1 MLRLFSRRFHAG
13 IEIAALLA
21 LTCIAAFGQSTSS
34 QPVSTQALSGQS
46 VSGQPSVGASSG
58 QSLGDVARA
67 NQKKKAVEGSSGAP
81 SKVFTNA
88 NLPKNPDGYTAP
100 AADQDEDSPPS
111 SAKSAATRKLEE
123 RHANQQRGAEE
134 RAAMRWKQQISTQKW
149 VVANLQSQVDELRT
163 FDSFYK
169 SERVPTNRCQRQLCW
184 AGLQPHRGAAN
195 RTPAPSGTATPAAE
209 TQARRHAKCRAP
221 CWDAHER
228 VRSVELRYRP
238 KKSG

>member
-163 FDSFYK
+163 LIRFTSQNEYQPTDARGNYAGLAYNRTEARQI
-169 SERVPTNRCQRQLCW
+169 ERLRQVERQLQQQRHK
-184 AGLQPHRGAAN
+184 LEDMQNAA
-195 RTPAPSGTATPAAE
+195 
-209 TQARRHAKCRAP
+209 RHAGMHTNVSDP
-221 CWDAHER
+221 
-228 VRSVELRYRP
+228 
-238 KKSG
+238 